1 MLGRMRQGLG
11 HPWAGRFLRLVAF
24 SCAATWVALAGPAQ
38 ATDWKQGKLGHLSQ
52 HIGTYDYGAILG
64 DPAVRSALQDLAGSD
79 VENIV
84 INLDVASSIAFI
96 DGHLVLRGNAPH
108 QGGLEEAL
116 VMVNVYNGQV
126 RAALLHDNRMTLFAA
141 DTEYE
146 YVPRELRD
154 FLRPRTDYAR
164 PVLPHNV
171 EWAGRP
177 KN

>member
-1 MLGRMRQGLG
+1 MRGRARRCRVRPGASWIAVL
-11 HPWAGRFLRLVAF
+11 
-24 SCAATWVALAGPAQ
+24 CAAVWLTVSGAAQ

-52 HIGTYDYGAILG
+52 HIGTYNYEAILG
-64 DPAVRSALQDLAGSD
+64 DPAVQSALRDLAGPE

-84 INLDVASSIAFI
+84 INLDVASSVAFI
-96 DGHLVLRGNAPH
+96 DGILVLRGNAPH

-116 VMVNVYNGQV
+116 VMIKVYDGQV

-154 FLRPRTDYAR
+154 FVQPRGDFTR
-164 PVLPHNV
+164 PVPPPGLVWIGKPAN
-171 EWAGRP
+171 
-177 KN
+177 